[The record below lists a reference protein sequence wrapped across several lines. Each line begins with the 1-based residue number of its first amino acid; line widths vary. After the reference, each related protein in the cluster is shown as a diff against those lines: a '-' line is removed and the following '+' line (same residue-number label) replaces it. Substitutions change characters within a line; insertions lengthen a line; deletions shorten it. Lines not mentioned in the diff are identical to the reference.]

1 MTAIKED
8 ILVKSLA
15 QSVSNG
21 KITLEQ
27 VPENLRTK
35 VQELLEQ

>member
-1 MTAIKED
+1 MTTIKED

-15 QSVSNG
+15 QSIKNG

-27 VPENLRTK
+27 VPENLWAK